1 MRLKCLID
9 RIRWWFMVKFPVNP
23 HRQAPYK
30 RFKFR
35 VFWDAKP
42 VTGISRVSGLRRTTE
57 SVPDRSGDDP
67 STDRFSPG
75 LTSYDSIVLE
85 RGRTQ
90 DTAFE
95 DWANNIH
102 SSGRDLG
109 NEVSLKDYK
118 KDIRIEL
125 LNEAGQTVLRYLV
138 FNCWPSEYTALSELD
153 ATVSETATESITL
166 EHDGWERDDEVSE
179 PEEPSLTTRSE

>member
-1 MRLKCLID
+1 
-9 RIRWWFMVKFPVNP
+9 MVKFPVNS

-42 VTGISRVSGLRRTTE
+42 VIGITRVSGLHRSTE

-67 STDRFSPG
+67 NTDRSSPG
-75 LTSYDSIVLE
+75 LTEYDPIVLE

-90 DTAFE
+90 DPAFE
-95 DWANNIH
+95 QWANKIH
-102 SSGRDLG
+102 SVGRGLG

-118 KDIRIEL
+118 KDVRIEL
-125 LNEAGQTVLRYLV
+125 MNEAGQTVISYLV
-138 FNCWPSEYTALSELD
+138 YNCWPKEYTALSELD
-153 ATVSETATESITL
+153 ATVSDTATESMTL
-166 EHDGWERDDEVSE
+166 SHDGWERDDDVSE
-179 PEEPSLTTRSE
+179 PEEPSISTRSE